1 MPEKLSSGESA
12 GVDEKNSEVDETTR
26 GGPKGSVRA
35 KVQKWMRKVQK
46 LVRQLSFFRRGQT
59 VPPDTIL
66 LPRDWVLVHGLG
78 SKSTEKSK
86 KMPLITGGCNK
97 TPVFLSV
104 FFEQSHEIWLDLS
117 QSVEVIISRAVA
129 FKSNEKIQKL
139 PRHPEVLEKF
149 TFLRSQESVLLLT
162 QQVLSRRQQAGAGPD
177 NPVRT
182 PGLRHAS
189 KTIPAAHAQS
199 EIWRKR
205 HDC

>member
-1 MPEKLSSGESA
+1 M
-12 GVDEKNSEVDETTR
+12 
-26 GGPKGSVRA
+26 
-35 KVQKWMRKVQK
+35 
-46 LVRQLSFFRRGQT
+46 
-59 VPPDTIL
+59 PPDTIL

-139 PRHPEVLEKF
+139 PRQSKVTETVKSHRDIQK
-149 TFLRSQESVLLLT
+149 FLRNLHS
-162 QQVLSRRQQAGAGPD
+162 
-177 NPVRT
+177 
-182 PGLRHAS
+182 
-189 KTIPAAHAQS
+189 
-199 EIWRKR
+199 
-205 HDC
+205 